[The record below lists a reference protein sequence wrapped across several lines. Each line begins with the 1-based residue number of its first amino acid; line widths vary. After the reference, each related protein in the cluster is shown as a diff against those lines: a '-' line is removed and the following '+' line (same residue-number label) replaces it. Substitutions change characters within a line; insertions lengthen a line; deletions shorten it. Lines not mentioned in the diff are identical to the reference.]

1 MKTLRELLQAAD
13 PLEHESARNIQ
24 ERSASRQLILEA
36 TRGRRLPSHRRTAMM
51 SIAAAIVVAAMAGAL
66 HRSRA
71 AVDVIAAVRLEI
83 RLAETRPAPGLRE
96 AVMALSG
103 DRIYIHEDAV
113 VLTNSDI
120 VQANVVPGST
130 PSTFSITVTFTRD
143 GSSRMYRATQEH
155 IGRPIAILIDGQVVA
170 APVVRSA
177 ISASAVI
184 SGNFTRAEADRIVAG
199 IIGR

>member
-24 ERSASRQLILEA
+24 ERRASRQLILEA

-71 AVDVIAAVRLEI
+71 TVDVIAAVRLEI

-184 SGNFTRAEADRIVAG
+184 SGNFTRAEGDRIVAG